1 MVHRAATAPL
11 PAPLALLL
19 PLLLLLAPRR
29 AAAQVD
35 CAALRTTWG
44 VASDGKAIDP
54 ALYDVNWVG
63 AFNSRRS
70 DGNTYTG
77 TGQNFISA
85 AAFVQAALVQSINGA
100 IVSIPTTLTYCPLNI
115 TAVNTTLEGGVNTT
129 RFDIFWVV
137 STSTGGLPDRSV
149 LRVQCLSLARLPNT
163 ATKNLQSWQTMEGGC
178 PSVTP
183 CTVSAP
189 CTTAQYTAPLVA
201 PAASG
206 AGAAGVAAATASAA
220 VAAFA
225 IAAVLFE

>member
-54 ALYDVNWVG
+54 ALYDLAWFG

-70 DGNTYTG
+70 DGSTYAG

-85 AAFVQAALVQSINGA
+85 ESFVQAAIVTKINGENVPNLET
-100 IVSIPTTLTYCPLNI
+100 ILTYCPLNI

-129 RFDIFWVV
+129 RFDIFWVA
-137 STSTGGLPDRSV
+137 STANGGLPHTSV
-149 LRVQCLSLARLPNT
+149 LRVQCLSLARLPDT
-163 ATKNLQSWQTMEGGC
+163 AGTKNLQSWQTLESRC

-189 CTTAQYTAPLVA
+189 CTTALYTAPLVA

-206 AGAAGVAAATASAA
+206 AGAVGVEAAAAA
-220 VAAFA
+220 AAFA
-225 IAAVLFE
+225 ISAALLV

>member
-1 MVHRAATAPL
+1 MVRRTASPPL
-11 PAPLALLL
+11 APLALL

-35 CAALRTTWG
+35 CPALRTTWG

-54 ALYDVNWVG
+54 SLYDVNWVG

-77 TGQNFISA
+77 TGQNYISA

-137 STSTGGLPDRSV
+137 STSTGRLPDRSV

-163 ATKNLQSWQTMEGGC
+163 ATKNLQSWQTMEGSC

-183 CTVSAP
+183 CTSSP
-189 CTTAQYTAPLVA
+189 CTTALYTAPLVA

-206 AGAAGVAAATASAA
+206 AGAAGVAAAAAAAA

-225 IAAVLFE
+225 IAAVLIE

>member
-1 MVHRAATAPL
+1 MVRRTASPL
-11 PAPLALLL
+11 LAPLALL

-35 CAALRTTWG
+35 CPALRTTWG

-54 ALYDVNWVG
+54 SLYDVNWVG

-77 TGQNFISA
+77 TGQNYISA

-129 RFDIFWVV
+129 RFDIFWVA
-137 STSTGGLPDRSV
+137 SMANGGLPDRSV